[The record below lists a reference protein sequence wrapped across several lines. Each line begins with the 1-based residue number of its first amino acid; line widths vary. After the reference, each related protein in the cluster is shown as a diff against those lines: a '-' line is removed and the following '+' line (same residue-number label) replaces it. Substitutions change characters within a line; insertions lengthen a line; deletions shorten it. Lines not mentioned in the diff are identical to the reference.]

1 MPLNKKHYKNCN
13 YRQDIDHRE
22 KIVIA
27 LSVLTEASELACEY
41 PDVRN
46 KEHYQES
53 EEFYTVKDF
62 LKATLDQS

>member
-13 YRQDIDHRE
+13 YRQDIDHSE

-27 LSVLTEASELACEY
+27 LSVLAESSELACEY

-46 KEHYQES
+46 KEYYQES
-53 EEFYTVKDF
+53 KEFNAIKDF
-62 LKATLDQS
+62 LESTLDKS